1 MGRSV
6 EVPGAVPEGEV
17 RVEVEDGVAT
27 VTLDRPPR
35 NALTPGFADA
45 VVGVLDG
52 LATDGRVRA
61 VLLTGAGESFCVGAD
76 LHDGPDSLR
85 RLFAD
90 DGGDRPGY
98 REPAARIGAAIARL
112 DVPTIVAI
120 TGDAVGGGA
129 TFPLAAD
136 VRFAADD
143 ARFAFPF
150 VRLGLSPEGA
160 STHHLPRLVGPGRA
174 ADWLLSGRRIDAGE
188 ALAAG
193 LVSRLV
199 PREHLL
205 DEARA
210 WAHDV
215 AARCSPGAV
224 AATRALL
231 VAAPPTPDAAAAAE
245 SATIV
250 ELADRPDCPEG
261 AAAFLEHRPPRFAD
275 RERP

>member
-1 MGRSV
+1 MTARV
-6 EVPGAVPEGEV
+6 VAEGEV
-17 RVEVEDGVAT
+17 RVEVEEGVAT

-35 NALTPGFADA
+35 NALTVGFADA
-45 VVGVLDG
+45 LVGALDG
-52 LATDGRVRA
+52 LAADRRVRA
-61 VLLTGAGESFCVGAD
+61 LLLTGAGESFCVGAD
-76 LHDGPDSLR
+76 LHGGPDSLR

-90 DGGDRPGY
+90 DDGHRPGY
-98 REPAARIGAAIARL
+98 REPASRVGAAIARL

-120 TGDAVGGGA
+120 NGAAAGGGA
-129 TFPLAAD
+129 TIPLAAD

-231 VAAPPTPDAAAAAE
+231 AAAPPTPDAAAAVE

-261 AAAFLEHRPPRFAD
+261 AAAFLERRPPRFAD